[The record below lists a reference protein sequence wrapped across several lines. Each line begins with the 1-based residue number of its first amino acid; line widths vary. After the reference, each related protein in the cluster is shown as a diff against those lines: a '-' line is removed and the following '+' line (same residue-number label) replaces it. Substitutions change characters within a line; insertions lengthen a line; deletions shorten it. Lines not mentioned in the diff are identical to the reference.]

1 MQDELIKKFEL
12 DMKKRSRFMRFLI
25 CIDQLFNVLIL
36 NGSQDETISSHI
48 SRRKEKGIAK
58 KWEYLICDKLLIKLE
73 HNHCKK
79 SLGE

>member
-1 MQDELIKKFEL
+1 MKSELIKKFER
-12 DMKKRSRFMRFLI
+12 DMEKRSRFMRFLLS
-25 CIDQLFNVLIL
+25 IDQLFNVLIL

-48 SRRKEKGIAK
+48 SRRKEKGIAR
-58 KWEYLICDKLLIKLE
+58 KWEYLLCDKFLTKLE